1 MRTDGR
7 KWDELR
13 PVKIARGVMK
23 FAEGSA
29 LIETGETKVICA
41 ATLEQSVPPFLVG
54 TGKGWVTAEYSMLP
68 RATKTR
74 TAREAARGRMG
85 GRTQEIQRIIGR
97 ALRSVMNLD
106 TLGEIS
112 IIVDCDVI
120 QADGGTRTASIT
132 GAFVA
137 IADAV
142 QNLLRE
148 AVLKENPI
156 TDFLSAVSVGIV
168 GGETVLD
175 LTYEEDSRAEV
186 DMSVAMTASGLL
198 VELQGT
204 AERRPFNKDQLDAMV
219 GLAQSGIMELIAK
232 QKEVLAY

>member
-7 KWDELR
+7 RWDELR
-13 PVKIARGVMK
+13 PVKITRGVMSY
-23 FAEGSA
+23 AEGSA
-29 LIETGETKVICA
+29 LIEMGETKVVCA
-41 ATLEQSVPPFLVG
+41 ATFEQSVPPFLVG

-68 RATKTR
+68 RATKIR
-74 TAREAARGRMG
+74 TAREATRGRVG

-97 ALRSVMNLD
+97 ALRAVVNLQA
-106 TLGEIS
+106 LGERA
-112 IIVDCDVI
+112 IIIDCDVI

-137 IADAV
+137 LADAV

-148 AVLKENPI
+148 AALDENPI

-168 GGETVLD
+168 DGETVLD
-175 LTYEEDSRAEV
+175 LSYEEDSRAEV
-186 DMSVAMTASGLL
+186 DMNVAMTASGLL
-198 VELQGT
+198 AELQGT
-204 AERRPFNKDQLDAMV
+204 AEKTPFNKDQLDAMV
-219 GLAQSGIMELIAK
+219 RLAQYGILELIAK